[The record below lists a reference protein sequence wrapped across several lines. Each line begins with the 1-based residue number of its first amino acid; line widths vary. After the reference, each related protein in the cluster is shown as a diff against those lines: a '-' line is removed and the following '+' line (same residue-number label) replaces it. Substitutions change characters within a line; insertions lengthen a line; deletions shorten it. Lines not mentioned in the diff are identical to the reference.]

1 MRRIIIYILSVFTV
15 LSCQRFD
22 YESILEQLR
31 DHEERIAKL
40 EAECRK
46 LNSNIEALQ
55 TVLEAVASNDY
66 VTEVVK
72 IVDQG
77 VEIGYSI
84 TFAKGGTVNI
94 YHGIDG
100 SSPKIGIRKASDG
113 EYYWTSDD
121 EWMTDEE
128 GNMIPAAYVN
138 GGDGRYITPQFR
150 IAEGVWY
157 ISYDN
162 GNTWKEISL
171 NTEEGSTESNLL
183 FKDVTY
189 DGSYLYIVLAD
200 GTPVSIPT
208 KQAQEYP
215 EDDYSIHI
223 SFDDVV
229 ASITN
234 LSTNTYES
242 LFDEPFF
249 GWLQDLHR
257 EYGAKFSLYVYN
269 LSKLS
274 AVPDT
279 YKEEFFD
286 ARHWLKFGLHAKT
299 PGHNYASDTYDNAQK
314 DWNTLVTN
322 IIRITGSHQSIDRI
336 PRLHNFAGN
345 LESVKG
351 MRDAKC
357 GALGFLG
364 ADDKRLSYHLTEEQN
379 SILINKSKFE
389 DTENGLTIYRTN
401 YRGEFLNAVDG
412 MYEKMESFLSNYSYA
427 DCFRPFVW
435 FTHESYIYK
444 NSELTDYSKN
454 VEDVCRFAYDLNIPF
469 VYPQNLQ

>member
-1 MRRIIIYILSVFTV
+1 MKRFIAIV
-15 LSCQRFD
+15 LTLAAVIACQRFD

-46 LNSNIEALQ
+46 LNSNIVA
-55 TVLEAVASNDY
+55 LEAVLDAISSNDY

-72 IVDQG
+72 IMEQG
-77 VEIGYSI
+77 VETGYSI
-84 TFAKGGTVNI
+84 TFAKGGTVTI
-94 YHGIDG
+94 YHGTDG
-100 SSPKIGIRKASDG
+100 TNGSTPKIGIRKAADG
-113 EYYWTSDD
+113 EYYWTAD
-121 EWMTDEE
+121 EEWLTDEE
-128 GNMIPAAYVN
+128 GNKIPAAHSDS
-138 GGDGRYITPQFR
+138 GDGRYITPQFR

-162 GNTWKEISL
+162 GNSWKEIEAGKE
-171 NTEEGSTESNLL
+171 NGSTENDGLF
-183 FKDVTY
+183 FKDISY
-189 DGSYLYIVLAD
+189 DGDYLYLILPD
-200 GTPVSIPT
+200 GSAVSIPT
-208 KQAQEYP
+208 KKAMEQP
-215 EDDYSIHI
+215 VDDYFIHI

-229 ASITN
+229 SSITN
-234 LSTNTYES
+234 LSANTYES

-249 GWLQDLHR
+249 GWLQDLHTA
-257 EYGAKFSLYVYN
+257 YGAKFSLYIYN

-279 YKEEFFD
+279 YKQEFFD

-322 IIRITGSHQSIDRI
+322 TIRITGSHQSIDRI

-379 SILINKSKFE
+379 SILINKSRFD
-389 DTENGLTIYRTN
+389 DTENGLVIYRTN
-401 YRGEFLNAVDG
+401 YRGEFLNA
-412 MYEKMESFLSNYSYA
+412 A
-427 DCFRPFVW
+427 
-435 FTHESYIYK
+435 
-444 NSELTDYSKN
+444 
-454 VEDVCRFAYDLNIPF
+454 
-469 VYPQNLQ
+469 